1 VGAKGREQVGDSGW
15 GPREHHAEDLDPTYA
30 SRYECKY
37 IVDVVRLDEI
47 RAFLSPFTRPD
58 GFAVRRADRRYAV
71 CSLYLDSSDLL
82 LYQQTANSEKD
93 RFKLR
98 VRAYTDDAAKPVFF
112 EVKRK
117 VTNIVHKRRVGVS
130 RERAV
135 ALLEQ
140 RPLGRLD
147 DLSDAA
153 RADLAYFSHH
163 VGRIAARPVLR
174 VKYLRE
180 AYEGLGNEPARIT
193 IDTALR
199 HAPTFG
205 AELGHESGTWRTTPL
220 AGAIVEIKFTE
231 RYPWWVQEFVRAFDL
246 RQRAVPKYVLS
257 MNHLLANGS
266 GTALSLSGVTLP
278 PGRI

>member
-1 VGAKGREQVGDSGW
+1 VRAVGVRGSEQVGSPVRGL
-15 GPREHHAEDLDPTYA
+15 RVDPTFA

-37 IVDVVRLDEI
+37 VVDVVRLDEI

-58 GFAVRRADRRYAV
+58 GYALRSSDRRYAV
-71 CSLYLDSSDLL
+71 CSLYLDSADLL
-82 LYQQTANSEKD
+82 LYRQTVNSEKD

-98 VRAYTDDAAKPVFF
+98 VRTYSDDPARPAFF

-117 VTNIVHKRRVGVS
+117 VTSIVHKRRIGLS

-140 RPLGRLD
+140 RPLGPLD
-147 DLSDAA
+147 DLSSAA
-153 RADLAYFSHH
+153 RADLAYFTHH
-163 VGRIAARPVLR
+163 VARIEARPVLR
-174 VKYLRE
+174 VKYMRE

-205 AELGHESGTWRTTPL
+205 ADLGHDSGSWRTTPM
-220 AGAIVEIKFTE
+220 AGAVVEIKFTE
-231 RYPWWVQEFVRAFDL
+231 RYPFWVQEFVRAFDL

-257 MNHLLANGS
+257 LNHLLAQGR
-266 GTALSLSGVTLP
+266 GTALSLCGLTLP
-278 PGRI
+278 PGGV